1 MAIHYLQSNMADED
15 IALGNVQVSIDR
27 PADNDNDETS
37 FINTTEAADGI
48 PETGIQDDEEVP
60 YESQT
65 MLDLQEEEK
74 RKVLDAAYGKWV
86 NKAGRPQKGIPYD
99 EFAWSPAGRYG
110 RSGAKVLV
118 LKAYP
123 DVRIVDKKGREVL
136 ALSSIAKEPG
146 GRGLA
151 AIRDV
156 MGFNN
161 YGLKP
166 SAEAE
171 AAKQSALQKGNAT
184 LGDLDKEVENVEMQD
199 LGATAGKASNIVKN
213 MGTAFNNAEIDER
226 NEGDTTGIQF
236 PTREIR
242 GLDKALQTI
251 RGELVNNLAKLTEL
265 DNHITREQNKL
276 DEPDIGEFERRRIAE
291 RIRDLK
297 DERVSRLEAASASRE
312 ALRSQISR
320 IRETINRLINED
332 TTLAERIRTLFREQG
347 ITIVSILTALGMV
360 ISTLVLAVGIGGAS
374 AAPPTPPSKAGLREW
389 VKKYLHALGR
399 VLAKLAA
406 KAGAALPGIIGSVVG
421 WLLNLLS
428 KTAGWLASNLWALML
443 AVGSILLIAAR
454 EWLAI
459 R

>member
-1 MAIHYLQSNMADED
+1 MAIHYLQSNMEGED
-15 IALGNVQVSIDR
+15 IALDDVQSSIDR
-27 PADNDNDETS
+27 PADNDNAETS
-37 FINTTEAADGI
+37 FIDTTEAADGI
-48 PETGIQDDEEVP
+48 PETGIPDDEEAP
-60 YESQT
+60 YESPT
-65 MLDLQEEEK
+65 MLHLQEEEK

-86 NKAGRPQKGIPYD
+86 NKAGPPQKGIPYD

-123 DVRIVDKKGREVL
+123 DVRIVDKRGREVL
-136 ALSSIAKEPG
+136 ALSSIAKESG
-146 GRGLA
+146 GLA

-166 SAEAE
+166 ELSADAV
-171 AAKQSALQKGNAT
+171 AALQKGSDNLGSINA
-184 LGDLDKEVENVEMQD
+184 EAENVEMQD
-199 LGATAGKASNIVKN
+199 LPAVASDAVK
-213 MGTAFNNAEIDER
+213 TLE
-226 NEGDTTGIQF
+226 TTLSDAPEQL
-236 PTREIR
+236 PLREIR

-454 EWLAI
+454 EWLAK

>member
-1 MAIHYLQSNMADED
+1 MAIHYLQSNMADGD
-15 IALGNVQVSIDR
+15 IALGDVQVSIDR

-48 PETGIQDDEEVP
+48 TETGIPDDEEVP

-86 NKAGRPQKGIPYD
+86 NKAGPPQKGIPYD
-99 EFAWSPAGRYG
+99 EFAWSPAGQYG
-110 RSGAKVLV
+110 RIGAKVLV

-123 DVRIVDKKGREVL
+123 DVRIVDKRGREVL
-136 ALSSIAKEPG
+136 ALSSIAKESG
-146 GRGLA
+146 GLA

-166 SAEAE
+166 ELPADAD
-171 AAKQSALQKGNAT
+171 AALQKGSDKLGSINA
-184 LGDLDKEVENVEMQD
+184 KAENVEM
-199 LGATAGKASNIVKN
+199 
-213 MGTAFNNAEIDER
+213 
-226 NEGDTTGIQF
+226 
-236 PTREIR
+236 R
-242 GLDKALQTI
+242 GLPAVASDAEEALKTTLSGAPEQLPLRELRGLNKALQTI

-291 RIRDLK
+291 RIRNLK

-443 AVGSILLIAAR
+443 AVGGILLIAAR

>member
-15 IALGNVQVSIDR
+15 IALGEIRDDPTYDDDDSDLQT
-27 PADNDNDETS
+27 A
-37 FINTTEAADGI
+37 
-48 PETGIQDDEEVP
+48 ETGFGGGTI
-60 YESQT
+60 
-65 MLDLQEEEK
+65 
-74 RKVLDAAYGKWV
+74 DAAPVDNPLTLALQG
-86 NKAGRPQKGIPYD
+86 Q
-99 EFAWSPAGRYG
+99 
-110 RSGAKVLV
+110 
-118 LKAYP
+118 LKQTAIDDAYNVWGTP
-123 DVRIVDKKGREVL
+123 DGGVFPDKFEYTKEGGLRLSIHSDIRLTNIYNNEAL
-136 ALSSIAKEPG
+136 ALSTIARKIGVKAVREE
-146 GRGLA
+146 L
-151 AIRDV
+151 
-156 MGFNN
+156 GFTE
-161 YGLKP
+161 YGLKL
-166 SAEAE
+166 SAKDT
-171 AAKQSALQKGNAT
+171 AARKANEGLSVIST
-184 LGDLDKEVENVEMQD
+184 EVETVEMRD
-199 LGATAGKASNIVKN
+199 LGATAGKASSIVET
-213 MGTAFNNAEIDER
+213 METAFSDASL
-226 NEGDTTGIQF
+226 
-236 PTREIR
+236 PLREIR

-276 DEPDIGEFERRRIAE
+276 DEPDIGDFERRRIAE
-291 RIRDLK
+291 RIRNLK

-360 ISTLVLAVGIGGAS
+360 ISTLVLAVSGGS
-374 AAPPTPPSKAGLREW
+374 AAVVPPTPPSKGGLREW

-406 KAGAALPGIIGSVVG
+406 KAGAALPGIIGSVIG

-443 AVGSILLIAAR
+443 AVGGILLIAAR

>member
-1 MAIHYLQSNMADED
+1 
-15 IALGNVQVSIDR
+15 
-27 PADNDNDETS
+27 
-37 FINTTEAADGI
+37 
-48 PETGIQDDEEVP
+48 
-60 YESQT
+60 
-65 MLDLQEEEK
+65 
-74 RKVLDAAYGKWV
+74 
-86 NKAGRPQKGIPYD
+86 
-99 EFAWSPAGRYG
+99 
-110 RSGAKVLV
+110 
-118 LKAYP
+118 
-123 DVRIVDKKGREVL
+123 
-136 ALSSIAKEPG
+136 
-146 GRGLA
+146 
-151 AIRDV
+151 
-156 MGFNN
+156 MGFTDYVRKRTFN
-161 YGLKP
+161 
-166 SAEAE
+166 
-171 AAKQSALQKGNAT
+171 AANQLALQKGSDN
-184 LGDLDKEVENVEMQD
+184 LEVISTEAETVEMRD
-199 LGATAGKASNIVKN
+199 LGATAGKASSIVET
-213 MGTAFNNAEIDER
+213 METAFSEASL
-226 NEGDTTGIQF
+226 
-236 PTREIR
+236 PLREIR

-276 DEPDIGEFERRRIAE
+276 DEPDIGDFERRRIAE

-320 IRETINRLINED
+320 IRETINHLINED

-360 ISTLVLAVGIGGAS
+360 ISTLVLAVSGGS
-374 AAPPTPPSKAGLREW
+374 AAVVPPTPPSKAGLREW

-406 KAGAALPGIIGSVVG
+406 KASAGIIGSVVG

-443 AVGSILLIAAR
+443 AVGGILLIAAR

>member
-1 MAIHYLQSNMADED
+1 MAIHYLQSNMEGED
-15 IALGNVQVSIDR
+15 IALDDVQDSVPGRSTDDDAGDNVI
-27 PADNDNDETS
+27 PIAETD
-37 FINTTEAADGI
+37 FGGTA
-48 PETGIQDDEEVP
+48 ETGIQDDEEVP

-86 NKAGRPQKGIPYD
+86 NKAGPPQKGIPYD
-99 EFAWSPAGRYG
+99 EFKWSPAGRYG

-118 LKAYP
+118 LKDYP
-123 DVRIVDKKGREVL
+123 DVRIVDKRGREVL
-136 ALSSIAKEPG
+136 ALSSIAKEPD
-146 GRGLA
+146 GLA

-166 SAEAE
+166 ELSADAV
-171 AAKQSALQKGNAT
+171 AALQKGSDNLGSINA
-184 LGDLDKEVENVEMQD
+184 EAENVEMQD
-199 LGATAGKASNIVKN
+199 LPAVASDAVK
-213 MGTAFNNAEIDER
+213 TLE
-226 NEGDTTGIQF
+226 TTLSDAPEQL
-236 PTREIR
+236 PLREIR

-276 DEPDIGEFERRRIAE
+276 DEPDIGDFERRRIAE

-360 ISTLVLAVGIGGAS
+360 ISTLVLAVSGGS
-374 AAPPTPPSKAGLREW
+374 AAVVPPTPPSKGGLREW

-428 KTAGWLASNLWALML
+428 KTVGWLASNLWALML
-443 AVGSILLIAAR
+443 AVGGILLIAAR

>member
-15 IALGNVQVSIDR
+15 IALDDVQSSSAEA
-27 PADNDNDETS
+27 ADNDDAVGITAETD
-37 FINTTEAADGI
+37 FGGGTIDVA
-48 PETGIQDDEEVP
+48 PVETP
-60 YESQT
+60 LTLS
-65 MLDLQEEEK
+65 LEEEK
-74 RKVLDAAYGKWV
+74 IRKVVDTAYKKWNDDSGGPPEGV
-86 NKAGRPQKGIPYD
+86 IQYSKFRISPVGGLMLRDFPDLWLINKNTGEPR
-99 EFAWSPAGRYG
+99 
-110 RSGAKVLV
+110 
-118 LKAYP
+118 
-123 DVRIVDKKGREVL
+123 
-136 ALSSIAKEPG
+136 ALSTIAGKTG
-146 GRGLA
+146 GLA

-156 MGFNN
+156 MGYED
-161 YGLKP
+161 YGKV
-166 SAEAE
+166 SQKSRSGM
-171 AAKQSALQKGNAT
+171 AAALAALQKTND
-184 LGDLDKEVENVEMQD
+184 DLAIAQAKIKSLPPQD
-199 LGATAGKASNIVKN
+199 LPTAVSSAEKAISSIV
-213 MGTAFNNAEIDER
+213 E
-226 NEGDTTGIQF
+226 TTLSEAGEPEQL
-236 PTREIR
+236 PLRELR
-242 GLDKALQTI
+242 GLNKALQTI

-276 DEPDIGEFERRRIAE
+276 DEPDIGDFERRRIAE

-454 EWLAI
+454 EWLAK
-459 R
+459 

>member
-1 MAIHYLQSNMADED
+1 MAIHYLQSNMEGED
-15 IALGNVQVSIDR
+15 IALDDVQSSIDR
-27 PADNDNDETS
+27 SADNDNAETS
-37 FINTTEAADGI
+37 FIDTTEAADGI
-48 PETGIQDDEEVP
+48 PETGIPDDEEAP
-60 YESQT
+60 YESQK

-86 NKAGRPQKGIPYD
+86 NKAGPPQKGIPYD

-118 LKAYP
+118 LNAYP
-123 DVRIVDKKGREVL
+123 DVRIVDKRGREVL
-136 ALSSIAKEPG
+136 ALSSIAKESG
-146 GRGLA
+146 GLA

-166 SAEAE
+166 ELSADAV
-171 AAKQSALQKGNAT
+171 AALQKGSDNLGSINA
-184 LGDLDKEVENVEMQD
+184 EAENVEMQD
-199 LGATAGKASNIVKN
+199 LPAVASDAVK
-213 MGTAFNNAEIDER
+213 TLE
-226 NEGDTTGIQF
+226 TTLSDAPEQL
-236 PTREIR
+236 PLREIR

-360 ISTLVLAVGIGGAS
+360 ISTLVLAVSGGS
-374 AAPPTPPSKAGLREW
+374 AAVVPPTPPSKGGLREW

-428 KTAGWLASNLWALML
+428 QTAGWLASNLWALML

-454 EWLAI
+454 EWLAK

>member
-1 MAIHYLQSNMADED
+1 MAIHYLQSNMEGED
-15 IALGNVQVSIDR
+15 IAL
-27 PADNDNDETS
+27 DEIRDDPTYDDDDS
-37 FINTTEAADGI
+37 DLQTA
-48 PETGIQDDEEVP
+48 ETGFGGGTIDAAPVDTP
-60 YESQT
+60 LTLS
-65 MLDLQEEEK
+65 LEEEK
-74 RKVLDAAYGKWV
+74 IRKVVDTAYKKWNDDSGGPPEGV
-86 NKAGRPQKGIPYD
+86 IQYSKFRISPVGGLMLRDFPDLWLINKNTGEPR
-99 EFAWSPAGRYG
+99 
-110 RSGAKVLV
+110 
-118 LKAYP
+118 
-123 DVRIVDKKGREVL
+123 
-136 ALSSIAKEPG
+136 ALSTIAGKTG
-146 GRGLA
+146 GLA

-156 MGFNN
+156 MGYED
-161 YGLKP
+161 YGKV
-166 SAEAE
+166 SQKSRSGM
-171 AAKQSALQKGNAT
+171 AAALAALQKTND
-184 LGDLDKEVENVEMQD
+184 DLAIAQAKIKSLPPQD
-199 LGATAGKASNIVKN
+199 LPAAVSSAEKAISSIV
-213 MGTAFNNAEIDER
+213 E
-226 NEGDTTGIQF
+226 TTLSDASL
-236 PTREIR
+236 PLREIR

-360 ISTLVLAVGIGGAS
+360 ISTLVLAISGGS
-374 AAPPTPPSKAGLREW
+374 AVVVPTPPSKGGLREW

-428 KTAGWLASNLWALML
+428 KTVGWLASNLWALML
-443 AVGSILLIAAR
+443 AVGGILLIAAR

>member
-1 MAIHYLQSNMADED
+1 MAIHYLQSNMDAED
-15 IALGNVQVSIDR
+15 IALGEIRDDR
-27 PADNDNDETS
+27 TYDDDSDLQTAETG
-37 FINTTEAADGI
+37 FG
-48 PETGIQDDEEVP
+48 PGIQDGERAPAETP
-60 YESQT
+60 LTLS
-65 MLDLQEEEK
+65 
-74 RKVLDAAYGKWV
+74 
-86 NKAGRPQKGIPYD
+86 QKGQLKQTAIDTLYNVWASGD
-99 EFAWSPAGRYG
+99 KGISPEGGKFPDNFVYSEENGIR
-110 RSGAKVLV
+110 
-118 LKAYP
+118 LKNFP
-123 DVRIVDKKGREVL
+123 DVRLTSTFKDVP
-136 ALSSIAKEPG
+136 LSLSTIAGKSSAK
-146 GRGLA
+146 LV
-151 AIRDV
+151 RDEL
-156 MGFNN
+156 GFSN

-166 SAEAE
+166 SAKAE
-171 AAKQSALQKGNAT
+171 AAKQSALQEGNAN
-184 LGDLDKEVENVEMQD
+184 LGDLNKEAENVEMQD
-199 LGATAGKASNIVKN
+199 LSTIIVKATGAVKN
-213 MGTAFNNAEIDER
+213 METAFNNAEIDER

-276 DEPDIGEFERRRIAE
+276 DEPDIGDFERRRIAE

-320 IRETINRLINED
+320 IRETINHLINED

-360 ISTLVLAVGIGGAS
+360 ISTLVLAISGGS
-374 AAPPTPPSKAGLREW
+374 AVVVPTPPSKGGLREW

-443 AVGSILLIAAR
+443 AVGGILLIAAR

>member
-1 MAIHYLQSNMADED
+1 MAIHYLQSNMDAED
-15 IALGNVQVSIDR
+15 IALGEIRDDRTYDDDSDLQTAETGFGGGTAAETQLGGGTITPVDPLTLSLQGQVRQTAIDTVYKKWGINAGGPPSGGR
-27 PADNDNDETS
+27 FPDNFVYTEKDGLRLKNYPNIRLINTFNDE
-37 FINTTEAADGI
+37 
-48 PETGIQDDEEVP
+48 P
-60 YESQT
+60 
-65 MLDLQEEEK
+65 
-74 RKVLDAAYGKWV
+74 
-86 NKAGRPQKGIPYD
+86 
-99 EFAWSPAGRYG
+99 
-110 RSGAKVLV
+110 
-118 LKAYP
+118 
-123 DVRIVDKKGREVL
+123 L
-136 ALSSIAKEPG
+136 ALSTIARNIGVKAVREE
-146 GRGLA
+146 L
-151 AIRDV
+151 
-156 MGFNN
+156 GFTE
-161 YGLKP
+161 YGLKL
-166 SAEAE
+166 SAKDTTAARKAHEDLSVISTEAE
-171 AAKQSALQKGNAT
+171 T
-184 LGDLDKEVENVEMQD
+184 VEMRD
-199 LGATAGKASNIVKN
+199 LGATAGKASSIVET
-213 MGTAFNNAEIDER
+213 METAFSDADASL
-226 NEGDTTGIQF
+226 
-236 PTREIR
+236 PLREIR

-443 AVGSILLIAAR
+443 AVGSILLISPC
-454 EWLAI
+454 EWLAK

>member
-1 MAIHYLQSNMADED
+1 MAIHYLQSNMDAED
-15 IALGNVQVSIDR
+15 IALGEIRDDPTYDDDSDLQTAETGFGGGTAAETQLGGGTITPVDPLTLSLQGQVRQTAIDTVYKKWDINAGSPPSGGR
-27 PADNDNDETS
+27 FQDNFVYTEKDGLRLKNYPNIRLINTFNDE
-37 FINTTEAADGI
+37 
-48 PETGIQDDEEVP
+48 P
-60 YESQT
+60 
-65 MLDLQEEEK
+65 
-74 RKVLDAAYGKWV
+74 
-86 NKAGRPQKGIPYD
+86 
-99 EFAWSPAGRYG
+99 
-110 RSGAKVLV
+110 
-118 LKAYP
+118 
-123 DVRIVDKKGREVL
+123 L
-136 ALSSIAKEPG
+136 ALSTIARNIGVKAVREE
-146 GRGLA
+146 L
-151 AIRDV
+151 
-156 MGFNN
+156 GFTE
-161 YGLKP
+161 YGLKL
-166 SAEAE
+166 SAKDTTAARKANEDLSVISTEAE
-171 AAKQSALQKGNAT
+171 T
-184 LGDLDKEVENVEMQD
+184 VEMRD
-199 LGATAGKASNIVKN
+199 LGATAGKASSIVET
-213 MGTAFNNAEIDER
+213 METAFSDASL
-226 NEGDTTGIQF
+226 
-236 PTREIR
+236 PLREIR

-297 DERVSRLEAASASRE
+297 DERISRLEAASASRE

-454 EWLAI
+454 EWLAK

>member
-1 MAIHYLQSNMADED
+1 MAIHYLQSNMDVDGESFE
-15 IALGNVQVSIDR
+15 LGEIRDDPTYDDDSDFQTAETRFGGGTIDVA
-27 PADNDNDETS
+27 PVETPLTLS
-37 FINTTEAADGI
+37 
-48 PETGIQDDEEVP
+48 
-60 YESQT
+60 
-65 MLDLQEEEK
+65 LEEEK
-74 RKVLDAAYGKWV
+74 IRKVVDTAYKKWNDDSGGPPEGV
-86 NKAGRPQKGIPYD
+86 IQYNKFRISPVGGLMLKG
-99 EFAWSPAGRYG
+99 F
-110 RSGAKVLV
+110 
-118 LKAYP
+118 P
-123 DVRIVDKKGREVL
+123 DLWLMNKNTGEPR
-136 ALSSIAKEPG
+136 ALSTIAGEAG
-146 GRGLA
+146 GLA

-156 MGFNN
+156 MGYED
-161 YGLKP
+161 YGKVSQKSRREMAAALAALLKTNDDLAIAQAKIKSLP
-166 SAEAE
+166 PQDLPAAVSSAEKAISSIVE
-171 AAKQSALQKGNAT
+171 TMETT
-184 LGDLDKEVENVEMQD
+184 LSEVD
-199 LGATAGKASNIVKN
+199 ASL
-213 MGTAFNNAEIDER
+213 
-226 NEGDTTGIQF
+226 
-236 PTREIR
+236 PLREIR

-360 ISTLVLAVGIGGAS
+360 ISTLVLAISGGS
-374 AAPPTPPSKAGLREW
+374 AVVVPTPPSKGGLREW

-428 KTAGWLASNLWALML
+428 KTVGWLASNLWALML
-443 AVGSILLIAAR
+443 AVGGILLIAAR

>member
-1 MAIHYLQSNMADED
+1 MVIHYLQSNMEGED
-15 IALGNVQVSIDR
+15 IALDDVQVSIDR

-48 PETGIQDDEEVP
+48 PETEIQDDEEVP
-60 YESQT
+60 YESHT
-65 MLDLQEEEK
+65 MLDLQEEDK

-86 NKAGRPQKGIPYD
+86 NKAGPPQKGIPYD
-99 EFAWSPAGRYG
+99 EFKWSPAGRYG

-118 LKAYP
+118 LKDYP
-123 DVRIVDKKGREVL
+123 DVRIVDKRGREVL
-136 ALSSIAKEPG
+136 ALSSIAKEPD
-146 GRGLA
+146 GLA
-151 AIRDV
+151 AIRDA

-166 SAEAE
+166 ELSADAV
-171 AAKQSALQKGNAT
+171 AALQKGSDNLGSINA
-184 LGDLDKEVENVEMQD
+184 EAENVEMQD
-199 LGATAGKASNIVKN
+199 LPAVASDAVK
-213 MGTAFNNAEIDER
+213 TLE
-226 NEGDTTGIQF
+226 TTLSDAPEQL
-236 PTREIR
+236 PLREIR

-276 DEPDIGEFERRRIAE
+276 DEPDIGDFERRRIAE

-360 ISTLVLAVGIGGAS
+360 ISTLVLAVSGGS
-374 AAPPTPPSKAGLREW
+374 AAVVPPTPPSKGGLREW

-428 KTAGWLASNLWALML
+428 KTVGWLASNLWALML
-443 AVGSILLIAAR
+443 AVGGILLIAAR

>member
-1 MAIHYLQSNMADED
+1 MAIHYLQSNMDVDGRGIELDEIRD
-15 IALGNVQVSIDR
+15 DSTYDDDDRQTVETEFGGGTIDAA
-27 PADNDNDETS
+27 PVETPLKLT
-37 FINTTEAADGI
+37 IK
-48 PETGIQDDEEVP
+48 
-60 YESQT
+60 
-65 MLDLQEEEK
+65 EEEI
-74 RKVLDAAYGKWV
+74 RKVVNTAYKKWNDDSGGPPEGV
-86 NKAGRPQKGIPYD
+86 IQYNKFRISPVGGLMLKG
-99 EFAWSPAGRYG
+99 F
-110 RSGAKVLV
+110 
-118 LKAYP
+118 P
-123 DVRIVDKKGREVL
+123 DLWLMNKNTGEPR
-136 ALSSIAKEPG
+136 ALSTIAGEAG
-146 GRGLA
+146 GLA

-156 MGFNN
+156 MGYED
-161 YGLKP
+161 YGKV
-166 SAEAE
+166 SQKSRREM
-171 AAKQSALQKGNAT
+171 AARETAALAALQKTNEDLAIAQAKIKSLPPQGLPAVASDAVEAMKITLSKANAS
-184 LGDLDKEVENVEMQD
+184 LPL
-199 LGATAGKASNIVKN
+199 
-213 MGTAFNNAEIDER
+213 
-226 NEGDTTGIQF
+226 
-236 PTREIR
+236 REIR
-242 GLDKALQTI
+242 ALDEALQTI

-360 ISTLVLAVGIGGAS
+360 ISTLVLAISGGS
-374 AAPPTPPSKAGLREW
+374 AVVVPTPPSKGGLREW

-443 AVGSILLIAAR
+443 AVGGILLIAAR

>member
-1 MAIHYLQSNMADED
+1 MAIHYLQSNMDVDGESFELGEIRGGGGATEDGSDFQMADTS
-15 IALGNVQVSIDR
+15 LG
-27 PADNDNDETS
+27 
-37 FINTTEAADGI
+37 GG
-48 PETGIQDDEEVP
+48 TGIQDDERGPTETP
-60 YESQT
+60 LTLS
-65 MLDLQEEEK
+65 LEEEK
-74 RKVLDAAYGKWV
+74 IRKVVDTAYKKWNGDSGGPPEGV
-86 NKAGRPQKGIPYD
+86 IQYNKFRISPVGGLMLKG
-99 EFAWSPAGRYG
+99 F
-110 RSGAKVLV
+110 
-118 LKAYP
+118 P
-123 DVRIVDKKGREVL
+123 DLWLMNKNTGEPR
-136 ALSSIAKEPG
+136 ALSTIAG
-146 GRGLA
+146 GTDGLA

-156 MGFNN
+156 MGYED
-161 YGLKP
+161 YGKA
-166 SAEAE
+166 SQKSRSER
-171 AAKQSALQKGNAT
+171 AAALAALQKINDA
-184 LGDLDKEVENVEMQD
+184 LAKAQAKIKSAPPQD
-199 LGATAGKASNIVKN
+199 LPGVASDVVKTMETAPSG
-213 MGTAFNNAEIDER
+213 EPE
-226 NEGDTTGIQF
+226 QL
-236 PTREIR
+236 PLRELR
-242 GLDKALQTI
+242 GLNKALQTI

-454 EWLAI
+454 EWLAK

>member
-1 MAIHYLQSNMADED
+1 MADED
-15 IALGNVQVSIDR
+15 IALGEIRDDPTYDDDDSDFQT
-27 PADNDNDETS
+27 A
-37 FINTTEAADGI
+37 
-48 PETGIQDDEEVP
+48 ETGFGGGTIDVAPVETPLTLTLQGQLK
-60 YESQT
+60 QT
-65 MLDLQEEEK
+65 AI
-74 RKVLDAAYGKWV
+74 DAAYNVWGT
-86 NKAGRPQKGIPYD
+86 
-99 EFAWSPAGRYG
+99 
-110 RSGAKVLV
+110 
-118 LKAYP
+118 P
-123 DVRIVDKKGREVL
+123 DGGVFPDKFEYTKEGGLRLSTHSDIRLTNIYNNEAL
-136 ALSSIAKEPG
+136 ALSTIARKIGVKAVREE
-146 GRGLA
+146 L
-151 AIRDV
+151 
-156 MGFNN
+156 GFTE
-161 YGLKP
+161 YGLKL
-166 SAEAE
+166 SAKDTTAARKADEDLSVISTEAE
-171 AAKQSALQKGNAT
+171 T
-184 LGDLDKEVENVEMQD
+184 VEMRD
-199 LGATAGKASNIVKN
+199 LGATAGKASSIVET
-213 MGTAFNNAEIDER
+213 METAFSDASL
-226 NEGDTTGIQF
+226 
-236 PTREIR
+236 PLREIR

-276 DEPDIGEFERRRIAE
+276 DEPDIGDFERRRIAE
-291 RIRDLK
+291 RIRNLK

-360 ISTLVLAVGIGGAS
+360 ISTLVLAVSGGS
-374 AAPPTPPSKAGLREW
+374 AAVVPPTPPSKGGLREW

-428 KTAGWLASNLWALML
+428 KTVGWLASNLWALML
-443 AVGSILLIAAR
+443 AVGGILLIAAR

>member
-1 MAIHYLQSNMADED
+1 MAIHYLQSNMADQD
-15 IALGNVQVSIDR
+15 IALDEIRDDPTYDDAAGGATGDDDVMSID
-27 PADNDNDETS
+27 ETGFGGGTVDVAPVETPLTLS
-37 FINTTEAADGI
+37 QQGQLKQTAIDAVYKKWGI
-48 PETGIQDDEEVP
+48 PEGGVDPNNFVYTKENGL
-60 YESQT
+60 S
-65 MLDLQEEEK
+65 LK
-74 RKVLDAAYGKWV
+74 R
-86 NKAGRPQKGIPYD
+86 
-99 EFAWSPAGRYG
+99 
-110 RSGAKVLV
+110 
-118 LKAYP
+118 YP
-123 DVRIVDKKGREVL
+123 EIRLTNIRTKEGL
-136 ALSSIAKEPG
+136 ALSTIAGNREGTAIIREELGFTDYVRKQTIN
-146 GRGLA
+146 A
-151 AIRDV
+151 ANRR
-156 MGFNN
+156 
-161 YGLKP
+161 
-166 SAEAE
+166 
-171 AAKQSALQKGNAT
+171 ALQKGSDN
-184 LGDLDKEVENVEMQD
+184 LEVISTEAGTVEMQD
-199 LGATAGKASNIVKN
+199 LGATAGKASSIVET
-213 MGTAFNNAEIDER
+213 ME
-226 NEGDTTGIQF
+226 TTF
-236 PTREIR
+236 SDAPLPLREIR

-276 DEPDIGEFERRRIAE
+276 DDPDIVEFERQRITE
-291 RIRDLK
+291 RIRNLE

-360 ISTLVLAVGIGGAS
+360 ISTLVLAISGGS
-374 AAPPTPPSKAGLREW
+374 AVVVPTPPSKGGLREW

-443 AVGSILLIAAR
+443 AVGGILLIAAR

>member
-1 MAIHYLQSNMADED
+1 MAIHYLQSNMEGED
-15 IALGNVQVSIDR
+15 IALDDVQSSSAEA
-27 PADNDNDETS
+27 ADNDDAVGITAETDFGGETTNVALADPLTLSLQGQVRQTAIDTVYKKWSLNAGASPSGGKFSDNFVYTEKDGLRLENYPNTRLINTFNDE
-37 FINTTEAADGI
+37 
-48 PETGIQDDEEVP
+48 P
-60 YESQT
+60 
-65 MLDLQEEEK
+65 
-74 RKVLDAAYGKWV
+74 
-86 NKAGRPQKGIPYD
+86 
-99 EFAWSPAGRYG
+99 
-110 RSGAKVLV
+110 
-118 LKAYP
+118 
-123 DVRIVDKKGREVL
+123 L
-136 ALSSIAKEPG
+136 ALSTIAKGIGVKAVREE
-146 GRGLA
+146 L
-151 AIRDV
+151 
-156 MGFNN
+156 GFSE
-161 YGLKP
+161 YGLKLP
-166 SAEAE
+166 VKDT
-171 AAKQSALQKGNAT
+171 AAARKANE
-184 LGDLDKEVENVEMQD
+184 DLSVISTEVGTVEMQD
-199 LGATAGKASNIVKN
+199 LGATAGKASSIVET
-213 MGTAFNNAEIDER
+213 ME
-226 NEGDTTGIQF
+226 TTF
-236 PTREIR
+236 SETDASLPLREIR

-276 DEPDIGEFERRRIAE
+276 DEPDIGDFERRRIAE

-454 EWLAI
+454 EWLAK

>member
-1 MAIHYLQSNMADED
+1 MAIHYLQSNMEGED
-15 IALGNVQVSIDR
+15 IALDDVRDDPTYDDDDSDLQT
-27 PADNDNDETS
+27 A
-37 FINTTEAADGI
+37 
-48 PETGIQDDEEVP
+48 ETGFGGGTIDAAPVDTP
-60 YESQT
+60 LTLS
-65 MLDLQEEEK
+65 LEEEK
-74 RKVLDAAYGKWV
+74 IRKVVDTAYKKWNDDSGGPPEGV
-86 NKAGRPQKGIPYD
+86 IQYSKFRISPVGGLMLRDFPDLWLINKNTGEPR
-99 EFAWSPAGRYG
+99 
-110 RSGAKVLV
+110 
-118 LKAYP
+118 
-123 DVRIVDKKGREVL
+123 
-136 ALSSIAKEPG
+136 ALSTIAGKTG
-146 GRGLA
+146 GLA

-156 MGFNN
+156 MGYED
-161 YGLKP
+161 YGKV
-166 SAEAE
+166 SQKSRSGM
-171 AAKQSALQKGNAT
+171 AAALAALQKTND
-184 LGDLDKEVENVEMQD
+184 DLAIAQAKIKSLPPQD
-199 LGATAGKASNIVKN
+199 LPAAVSSAEKAISSIV
-213 MGTAFNNAEIDER
+213 E
-226 NEGDTTGIQF
+226 TTLSDASL
-236 PTREIR
+236 PLREIR

-360 ISTLVLAVGIGGAS
+360 ISTLVLAISGGS
-374 AAPPTPPSKAGLREW
+374 AVVVPTPPSKGGLREW

-428 KTAGWLASNLWALML
+428 KTVGWLASNLWALML
-443 AVGSILLIAAR
+443 AVGGILLIAAR

>member
-1 MAIHYLQSNMADED
+1 MAIHYLQSNMDAED
-15 IALGNVQVSIDR
+15 IALGGIRDDPTYDDDSDLQTAETGFGGGTAAETQLGGGTITPVDPLTLSLQGQVRQTAIDTVYKKWGIDAGGPPSGGR
-27 PADNDNDETS
+27 FQDNFVYTEKDGLRLKNYPNIRLTNIFNDE
-37 FINTTEAADGI
+37 
-48 PETGIQDDEEVP
+48 P
-60 YESQT
+60 
-65 MLDLQEEEK
+65 
-74 RKVLDAAYGKWV
+74 
-86 NKAGRPQKGIPYD
+86 
-99 EFAWSPAGRYG
+99 
-110 RSGAKVLV
+110 
-118 LKAYP
+118 
-123 DVRIVDKKGREVL
+123 L
-136 ALSSIAKEPG
+136 ALSTIARNIGVKAVREE
-146 GRGLA
+146 L
-151 AIRDV
+151 
-156 MGFNN
+156 GFTE
-161 YGLKP
+161 YGLKL
-166 SAEAE
+166 SAKDTTAARKANEDLSVISTEAE
-171 AAKQSALQKGNAT
+171 T
-184 LGDLDKEVENVEMQD
+184 VEMRD
-199 LGATAGKASNIVKN
+199 LGATAGKASSIVET
-213 MGTAFNNAEIDER
+213 METAFSDASL
-226 NEGDTTGIQF
+226 
-236 PTREIR
+236 PLREIR

-297 DERVSRLEAASASRE
+297 DERISRLEAASASRE

-454 EWLAI
+454 EWLAK

>member
-1 MAIHYLQSNMADED
+1 MAIHYLQSNMEGED
-15 IALGNVQVSIDR
+15 IALDDVQVSIDR

-48 PETGIQDDEEVP
+48 PVSGIQDDEEVP
-60 YESQT
+60 YEPQT
-65 MLDLQEEEK
+65 MLDLQEEDK

-86 NKAGRPQKGIPYD
+86 NKAGPPQKGIPYD
-99 EFAWSPAGRYG
+99 EFKWSPAGRYG

-118 LKAYP
+118 LKDYP
-123 DVRIVDKKGREVL
+123 DVRIVDKRGREVL
-136 ALSSIAKEPG
+136 ALSSIAKEPD
-146 GRGLA
+146 GLA
-151 AIRDV
+151 AIRYA
-156 MGFNN
+156 MGFND

-166 SAEAE
+166 ELSADAV
-171 AAKQSALQKGNAT
+171 ADLQKGSDN
-184 LGDLDKEVENVEMQD
+184 LEVISTEAETVEMRY
-199 LGATAGKASNIVKN
+199 LGTTAGKASSIVET
-213 MGTAFNNAEIDER
+213 ME
-226 NEGDTTGIQF
+226 TTF
-236 PTREIR
+236 SEASLPLREIR

-276 DEPDIGEFERRRIAE
+276 DEPDIGDFERRRIAE
-291 RIRDLK
+291 RIRNLK

-360 ISTLVLAVGIGGAS
+360 ISTLVLAVSGGS
-374 AAPPTPPSKAGLREW
+374 AAVVPPTPPSKGGLREW

-428 KTAGWLASNLWALML
+428 KTVGWLASNLWALML

>member
-1 MAIHYLQSNMADED
+1 MAIHYLQSNMDVDGGSFELTESRGGGDATEDGSDFQTAD
-15 IALGNVQVSIDR
+15 
-27 PADNDNDETS
+27 TS
-37 FINTTEAADGI
+37 FGGG
-48 PETGIQDDEEVP
+48 TGIQDDERAPTETP
-60 YESQT
+60 LTLSLEGQLKQT
-65 MLDLQEEEK
+65 AIDTLYNVWASGD
-74 RKVLDAAYGKWV
+74 
-86 NKAGRPQKGIPYD
+86 KGI
-99 EFAWSPAGRYG
+99 SPEGGKFPDNFVYSKENGIR
-110 RSGAKVLV
+110 
-118 LKAYP
+118 LKNFP
-123 DVRIVDKKGREVL
+123 DVRLTSTFKDEP
-136 ALSSIAKEPG
+136 LSLSTIARNIGVK
-146 GRGLA
+146 A
-151 AIRDV
+151 VRDEL
-156 MGFNN
+156 GFSN

-166 SAEAE
+166 STKAE
-171 AAKQSALQKGNAT
+171 AAKQSALQEGNAN
-184 LGDLDKEVENVEMQD
+184 LGDLDKEAENVEMQD
-199 LGATAGKASNIVKN
+199 LPTIIVKATGAMKN

-454 EWLAI
+454 EWLAK
-459 R
+459 

>member
-1 MAIHYLQSNMADED
+1 MAIHYLQSNMEGED
-15 IALGNVQVSIDR
+15 IALDDVQSSSAEA
-27 PADNDNDETS
+27 ADNDDAVGITAETDFGGETITLADPLTLSLQGQVRQTAIDTVYKKWSLNAGASPSGGKFSDNFVYTEKGGLRLENYPNTRLINTFNDE
-37 FINTTEAADGI
+37 
-48 PETGIQDDEEVP
+48 P
-60 YESQT
+60 
-65 MLDLQEEEK
+65 
-74 RKVLDAAYGKWV
+74 
-86 NKAGRPQKGIPYD
+86 
-99 EFAWSPAGRYG
+99 
-110 RSGAKVLV
+110 
-118 LKAYP
+118 
-123 DVRIVDKKGREVL
+123 L
-136 ALSSIAKEPG
+136 ALSTIAKGIGVKAVREE
-146 GRGLA
+146 L
-151 AIRDV
+151 
-156 MGFNN
+156 GFSE
-161 YGLKP
+161 YGLKLP
-166 SAEAE
+166 VKDT
-171 AAKQSALQKGNAT
+171 AAARKANE
-184 LGDLDKEVENVEMQD
+184 DLSVISTEVGTVEMQD
-199 LGATAGKASNIVKN
+199 LGATAGKASSIVET
-213 MGTAFNNAEIDER
+213 ME
-226 NEGDTTGIQF
+226 TTF
-236 PTREIR
+236 SETDASLPLREIR

-276 DEPDIGEFERRRIAE
+276 DEPDIGDFERRRIAE

-454 EWLAI
+454 EWLAK

>member
-1 MAIHYLQSNMADED
+1 MAIHYLQSNMDVDGRGIELDEIRD
-15 IALGNVQVSIDR
+15 DSTYDDDDRQTVETEFGGGTIDAA
-27 PADNDNDETS
+27 PVETPLKLT
-37 FINTTEAADGI
+37 IK
-48 PETGIQDDEEVP
+48 
-60 YESQT
+60 
-65 MLDLQEEEK
+65 EEEI
-74 RKVLDAAYGKWV
+74 RKVVNTAYKKWNDDSGGPPEGV
-86 NKAGRPQKGIPYD
+86 IQYNKFRISPVGGLMLKG
-99 EFAWSPAGRYG
+99 F
-110 RSGAKVLV
+110 
-118 LKAYP
+118 P
-123 DVRIVDKKGREVL
+123 DLWLMNKNTGEPR
-136 ALSSIAKEPG
+136 ALSTIAGEAG
-146 GRGLA
+146 GLA

-156 MGFNN
+156 MGYED
-161 YGLKP
+161 YGKV
-166 SAEAE
+166 SQKSRREM
-171 AAKQSALQKGNAT
+171 AARETAALAALQKTNE
-184 LGDLDKEVENVEMQD
+184 DLAIAQAKIKSLPPQGLPAVASDAV
-199 LGATAGKASNIVKN
+199 KALSDASK
-213 MGTAFNNAEIDER
+213 
-226 NEGDTTGIQF
+226 QL

-242 GLDKALQTI
+242 ALDEALQTI

-265 DNHITREQNKL
+265 DKHITREQNKL
-276 DEPDIGEFERRRIAE
+276 DEPDIGEFERQRIAE
-291 RIRDLK
+291 RIRNLK
-297 DERVSRLEAASASRE
+297 DERAPRLEAASASRE

-320 IRETINRLINED
+320 IRETITRLINED

-347 ITIVSILTALGMV
+347 ITIVSIITALGMV

-374 AAPPTPPSKAGLREW
+374 TASPIPPSKGGLREW

>member
-1 MAIHYLQSNMADED
+1 MAIHYLQSNMEGED
-15 IALGNVQVSIDR
+15 IALDEIRDDR
-27 PADNDNDETS
+27 TYDDDSDFQTA
-37 FINTTEAADGI
+37 
-48 PETGIQDDEEVP
+48 ETGFGGGTIDVAPVETPLTLTLQGRLK
-60 YESQT
+60 QT
-65 MLDLQEEEK
+65 AI
-74 RKVLDAAYGKWV
+74 DAAYKNWGTPE
-86 NKAGRPQKGIPYD
+86 GGIDPDNFVYTEKD
-99 EFAWSPAGRYG
+99 GLR
-110 RSGAKVLV
+110 
-118 LKAYP
+118 LKKYP
-123 DVRIVDKKGREVL
+123 EIHLTNIRT
-136 ALSSIAKEPG
+136 KE
-146 GRGLA
+146 GLA
-151 AIRDV
+151 FSTIAGTRKGTAVIREEL
-156 MGFNN
+156 GFTDYVRKRTFN
-161 YGLKP
+161 
-166 SAEAE
+166 
-171 AAKQSALQKGNAT
+171 AANRLALQKGSDN
-184 LGDLDKEVENVEMQD
+184 LEVISTEAETVEMRD
-199 LGATAGKASNIVKN
+199 LGATAGKASSIVET
-213 MGTAFNNAEIDER
+213 METAFSEVDASL
-226 NEGDTTGIQF
+226 
-236 PTREIR
+236 PLREIR

-360 ISTLVLAVGIGGAS
+360 ISTLVLAISGGS
-374 AAPPTPPSKAGLREW
+374 AVVVPTPPSKGGLREW

-428 KTAGWLASNLWALML
+428 KTVGWLASNLWALML
-443 AVGSILLIAAR
+443 AVGGILLIAAR

>member
-1 MAIHYLQSNMADED
+1 MAIHYLQSNMEGED
-15 IALGNVQVSIDR
+15 IALDDVRDDPTYDDDSDFQTAETGFGGGTAAETQLGGGTITPVDPLTLSLQGQVRQTAIDTVYKKWGINAGGPPSGGR
-27 PADNDNDETS
+27 FPDNFVYTEKDGLRLKNYPNIRLINTFNDE
-37 FINTTEAADGI
+37 
-48 PETGIQDDEEVP
+48 P
-60 YESQT
+60 
-65 MLDLQEEEK
+65 
-74 RKVLDAAYGKWV
+74 
-86 NKAGRPQKGIPYD
+86 
-99 EFAWSPAGRYG
+99 
-110 RSGAKVLV
+110 
-118 LKAYP
+118 
-123 DVRIVDKKGREVL
+123 L
-136 ALSSIAKEPG
+136 ALSTIARNIGVKAVREE
-146 GRGLA
+146 L
-151 AIRDV
+151 
-156 MGFNN
+156 GFTE
-161 YGLKP
+161 YGLKL
-166 SAEAE
+166 SAKDTAAARKANEDLSVISTEAE
-171 AAKQSALQKGNAT
+171 T
-184 LGDLDKEVENVEMQD
+184 VEMRD
-199 LGATAGKASNIVKN
+199 LGATAGKASSIVET
-213 MGTAFNNAEIDER
+213 METAFSDADASL
-226 NEGDTTGIQF
+226 
-236 PTREIR
+236 PLREIR

-360 ISTLVLAVGIGGAS
+360 ISTLVLAISGGS
-374 AAPPTPPSKAGLREW
+374 AVVVPTPPSKGGLREW

-443 AVGSILLIAAR
+443 AVGGILLIAAR

>member
-1 MAIHYLQSNMADED
+1 
-15 IALGNVQVSIDR
+15 
-27 PADNDNDETS
+27 
-37 FINTTEAADGI
+37 
-48 PETGIQDDEEVP
+48 
-60 YESQT
+60 
-65 MLDLQEEEK
+65 
-74 RKVLDAAYGKWV
+74 
-86 NKAGRPQKGIPYD
+86 
-99 EFAWSPAGRYG
+99 
-110 RSGAKVLV
+110 
-118 LKAYP
+118 
-123 DVRIVDKKGREVL
+123 
-136 ALSSIAKEPG
+136 
-146 GRGLA
+146 
-151 AIRDV
+151 
-156 MGFNN
+156 MGVI
-161 YGLKP
+161 
-166 SAEAE
+166 SAE
-171 AAKQSALQKGNAT
+171 
-184 LGDLDKEVENVEMQD
+184 VETVEMQD
-199 LGATAGKASNIVKN
+199 LGATAGKASSIVET
-213 MGTAFNNAEIDER
+213 ME
-226 NEGDTTGIQF
+226 TTLSDA
-236 PTREIR
+236 PLPLREIR

-251 RGELVNNLAKLTEL
+251 RGELVNNLAKLTEI

-276 DEPDIGEFERRRIAE
+276 DDPDIVEFERQRITE
-291 RIRDLK
+291 RIRNLK
-297 DERVSRLEAASASRE
+297 DERVPRLEAASASRE

-360 ISTLVLAVGIGGAS
+360 ISTLVLAVGIGG

-454 EWLAI
+454 EWLAK

>member
-1 MAIHYLQSNMADED
+1 MAIHYLQSNMEGED
-15 IALGNVQVSIDR
+15 IAL
-27 PADNDNDETS
+27 DEIRDDPTYDDDDS
-37 FINTTEAADGI
+37 DFQTA
-48 PETGIQDDEEVP
+48 ETGFGGGTIDVAPVDTTLTLALQGQLKQTAIDD
-60 YESQT
+60 
-65 MLDLQEEEK
+65 
-74 RKVLDAAYGKWV
+74 AYNIWGTPD
-86 NKAGRPQKGIPYD
+86 G
-99 EFAWSPAGRYG
+99 
-110 RSGAKVLV
+110 GAF
-118 LKAYP
+118 P
-123 DVRIVDKKGREVL
+123 DKFEYTKEGGLRLSTHPDIRLTNIYNNEAL
-136 ALSSIAKEPG
+136 ALSTIARKIGVKAVREE
-146 GRGLA
+146 L
-151 AIRDV
+151 
-156 MGFNN
+156 GFTE
-161 YGLKP
+161 YGLKL
-166 SAEAE
+166 SAKDMTAAQKADEDLSVISTEAE
-171 AAKQSALQKGNAT
+171 T
-184 LGDLDKEVENVEMQD
+184 VEMRD
-199 LGATAGKASNIVKN
+199 LGATAGKASSIVET
-213 MGTAFNNAEIDER
+213 ME
-226 NEGDTTGIQF
+226 TTF
-236 PTREIR
+236 SDASLPLREIR

-276 DEPDIGEFERRRIAE
+276 DEPDIGEFERQRITE

-297 DERVSRLEAASASRE
+297 DERIPRLEAASASRE

-320 IRETINRLINED
+320 IRDTINRLINED

-374 AAPPTPPSKAGLREW
+374 AAPPTPPSKGGLREW

-428 KTAGWLASNLWALML
+428 KTVGWLASNLWALML
-443 AVGSILLIAAR
+443 AVGGILLIAAR

>member
-1 MAIHYLQSNMADED
+1 MAIHYLQSNMDVDGRGIELDEIRAGGD
-15 IALGNVQVSIDR
+15 AAGAG
-27 PADNDNDETS
+27 PADDDN
-37 FINTTEAADGI
+37 NAVMTTDLGGGTQLGGGTIAPAD
-48 PETGIQDDEEVP
+48 PLTL
-60 YESQT
+60 S
-65 MLDLQEEEK
+65 LQEERI
-74 RKVLDAAYGKWV
+74 RKVVDTAYKKWNGDSGGPPEGV
-86 NKAGRPQKGIPYD
+86 IQYNKFRISPVGGLMLKG
-99 EFAWSPAGRYG
+99 F
-110 RSGAKVLV
+110 
-118 LKAYP
+118 P
-123 DVRIVDKKGREVL
+123 DLWLMNKNTGEPR
-136 ALSSIAKEPG
+136 ALSTIAG
-146 GRGLA
+146 GTDGLA

-156 MGFNN
+156 MGYED
-161 YGLKP
+161 YGKASQKSRSERAAA
-166 SAEAE
+166 SA
-171 AAKQSALQKGNAT
+171 ALQKINDA
-184 LGDLDKEVENVEMQD
+184 L
-199 LGATAGKASNIVKN
+199 AKAQ
-213 MGTAFNNAEIDER
+213 AEIESAPPQALPGVASDAMKVLKTAPSGEP
-226 NEGDTTGIQF
+226 EQL

-242 GLDKALQTI
+242 ALDKALQTI

-454 EWLAI
+454 EWLAK
-459 R
+459 

>member
-15 IALGNVQVSIDR
+15 IALGDVQVSIDR
-27 PADNDNDETS
+27 PADDDNDETS

-86 NKAGRPQKGIPYD
+86 NKAGPPQKGIPYD
-99 EFAWSPAGRYG
+99 EFKWSPAGRYG

-118 LKAYP
+118 LKDYP
-123 DVRIVDKKGREVL
+123 DVRIVDKRGREVL
-136 ALSSIAKEPG
+136 ALSSIAKEPD
-146 GRGLA
+146 GLA
-151 AIRDV
+151 AIRDA

-166 SAEAE
+166 ELSADAVAALQRGSDNLGSINAEA
-171 AAKQSALQKGNAT
+171 
-184 LGDLDKEVENVEMQD
+184 ENVEMQD
-199 LGATAGKASNIVKN
+199 LPAVASDAVK
-213 MGTAFNNAEIDER
+213 TLE
-226 NEGDTTGIQF
+226 TTLSDAPEQL
-236 PTREIR
+236 PLREIR

-276 DEPDIGEFERRRIAE
+276 DEPDIGDFERRRIAE

-360 ISTLVLAVGIGGAS
+360 ISTLVLAVSGGS
-374 AAPPTPPSKAGLREW
+374 AAVVPPTPPSKGGLREW

-428 KTAGWLASNLWALML
+428 KTVGWLASNLWALML
-443 AVGSILLIAAR
+443 AVGGILLIAAR

>member
-1 MAIHYLQSNMADED
+1 MAIHHLQSNMEGES
-15 IALGNVQVSIDR
+15 IALDDVQDSVPGRSTDDDAGDNVI
-27 PADNDNDETS
+27 PIAETD
-37 FINTTEAADGI
+37 FGGTA
-48 PETGIQDDEEVP
+48 ETGIPDDEEAP

-65 MLDLQEEEK
+65 MLDQQEEEK
-74 RKVLDAAYGKWV
+74 RKVLNIAYKDKW
-86 NKAGRPQKGIPYD
+86 NINANSPPQKGIPYD
-99 EFAWSPAGRYG
+99 EFAWSPASRYG
-110 RSGAKVLV
+110 RSGARVLV

-123 DVRIVDKKGREVL
+123 EVRVVGKSGREVL
-136 ALSSIAKEPG
+136 ALSSIAKETG
-146 GRGLA
+146 GLT

-166 SAEAE
+166 ELSAKDTTAARKANEDLSVISTEAE
-171 AAKQSALQKGNAT
+171 T
-184 LGDLDKEVENVEMQD
+184 VEMQD
-199 LGATAGKASNIVKN
+199 LGATAGKASSILET
-213 MGTAFNNAEIDER
+213 ME
-226 NEGDTTGIQF
+226 TTLSDAPEQL
-236 PTREIR
+236 PLREIR

-276 DEPDIGEFERRRIAE
+276 DDPDIVEFERQRITE
-291 RIRDLK
+291 RIRNLK

-360 ISTLVLAVGIGGAS
+360 ISTLVLAISGGS
-374 AAPPTPPSKAGLREW
+374 AVVVPTPPSKGGLREW

-443 AVGSILLIAAR
+443 AVGGILLIAAR